1 MVPADIP
8 SFDAFTARETHAGT
22 GKIKFKHPLV
32 VDIRFRVVVD
42 IKADKAASV
51 CIHPS
56 TYSYCLYI

>member
-32 VDIRFRVVVD
+32 VDIRFGVVVD
-42 IKADKAASV
+42 IKAASV